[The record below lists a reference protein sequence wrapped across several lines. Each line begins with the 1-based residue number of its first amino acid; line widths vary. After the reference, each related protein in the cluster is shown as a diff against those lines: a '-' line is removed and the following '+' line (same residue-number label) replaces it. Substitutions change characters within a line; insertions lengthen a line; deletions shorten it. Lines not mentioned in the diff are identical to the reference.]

1 MRYVVSYSELV
12 IFYTGG
18 SDYWASGS
26 AGFEYSFTIELPP
39 KGSPGFVLPA
49 SRILSVGKEMYAG
62 VAAMVTKLIDDS
74 SGEWL
79 T

>member
-1 MRYVVSYSELV
+1 MFSELL

-18 SDYWASGS
+18 SDDWALGS
-26 AGFEYSFTIELPP
+26 ADFEYSFTIELPP

-49 SRILSVGKEMYAG
+49 SRILSVGKEMFAG

-74 SGEWL
+74 ARK
-79 T
+79 